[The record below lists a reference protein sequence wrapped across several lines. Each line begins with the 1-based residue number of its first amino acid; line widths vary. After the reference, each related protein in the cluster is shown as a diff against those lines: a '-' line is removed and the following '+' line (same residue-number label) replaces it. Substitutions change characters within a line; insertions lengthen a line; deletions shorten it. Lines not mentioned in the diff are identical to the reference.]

1 MKDVKEKYE
10 KLRKKYQL
18 PLFENIIREFPVKLD
33 SPDLILHDI
42 TEKICEEIS
51 NRVQTLESIIFVGS
65 SSEPS
70 TLYETSMM
78 KDKKDKLFELYKEL
92 MSIRWRGEKVKN
104 IAKEEKMA
112 DFVKT
117 IYDEWVNKIKK
128 KFIEICE
135 IFEKKWKDVKLRED
149 STSLMYHG

>member
-18 PLFENIIREFPVKLD
+18 PLFENLIREFPVKLD

-42 TEKICEEIS
+42 IEKMCEETS
-51 NRVQTLESIIFVGS
+51 NRVQTLESIIFVGC

-70 TLYETSMM
+70 TLYETNMV
-78 KDKKDKLFELYKEL
+78 KDKKDKLFEFYKEL
-92 MSIRWRGEKVKN
+92 MIIRWRGEKVKN
-104 IAKEEKMA
+104 IAKEEEMA
-112 DFVKT
+112 NFVKT
-117 IYDEWVNKIKK
+117 IHDEWTNKLKK

-135 IFEKKWKDVKLRED
+135 LFEKKWKDVKLREE